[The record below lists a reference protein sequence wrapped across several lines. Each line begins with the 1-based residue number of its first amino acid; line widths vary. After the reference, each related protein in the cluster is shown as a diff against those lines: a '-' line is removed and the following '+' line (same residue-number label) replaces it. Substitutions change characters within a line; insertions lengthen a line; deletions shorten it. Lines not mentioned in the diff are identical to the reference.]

1 MIQLEKRQILIGIG
15 IIIAMIGIIGYYFYT
30 KFQNTE
36 EEFISISEEN
46 NIQNETITKQE
57 NQEQQI
63 IIHIAGEVKNPG
75 VIRTIE
81 GARIADI
88 IRRST
93 ED

>member
-30 KFQNTE
+30 KFQKTE